1 MAIDILQRVL
11 LLLKLLN
18 YPNPN
23 WIQMNWDK
31 DTNRQLEKA
40 LTKRTKFFCE
50 TCLSDYHGQVL
61 KLFELEP
68 TNGSKCISTDQDLQD

>member
-31 DTNRQLEKA
+31 DTNRQLQKT
-40 LTKRTKFFCE
+40 LTKTVNCFA
-50 TCLSDYHGQVL
+50 
-61 KLFELEP
+61 KLV
-68 TNGSKCISTDQDLQD
+68 